1 MTTLA
6 PWIEQWRHFT
16 SDLREQFWSD
26 LTQCTRQS
34 WQDFLGRLSLD
45 ARDRYLGVREYE
57 RSPARD
63 DARNGFYERDVVT
76 RLGPVR
82 VPVAR
87 TRRRALCGWSPGGG
101 GAAVDPKSVLTRAEQ
116 ACREPR
122 GRAAHGGGGQCTDG
136 LAVDAGLGQAV
147 AQFHQSLLTDDRR
160 WVFLE
165 GVSLRVRRPGGC
177 KRVQLLA
184 FTRSTGDVYRFNLG
198 WAPAHPSA
206 MYTRR
211 VPSPILWL
219 VLARLIVQGYSCA
232 RTTTVVE

>member
-147 AQFHQSLLTDDRR
+147 AQFHQSLLTDDGH
-160 WVFLE
+160 VN
-165 GVSLRVRRPGGC
+165 
-177 KRVQLLA
+177 
-184 FTRSTGDVYRFNLG
+184 RFNLG

>member
-101 GAAVDPKSVLTRAEQ
+101 GAAVDPKSVLTRAEH

-147 AQFHQSLLTDDRR
+147 AQFHQLLLTDDRR
-160 WVFLE
+160 GCFSK
-165 GVSLRVRRPGGC
+165 VSVCGYGDRGATSACSCSPLPEVRGTFTGLTWDGRLRTLRQCTHV
-177 KRVQLLA
+177 A
-184 FTRSTGDVYRFNLG
+184 
-198 WAPAHPSA
+198 
-206 MYTRR
+206 
-211 VPSPILWL
+211 
-219 VLARLIVQGYSCA
+219 
-232 RTTTVVE
+232 

>member
-76 RLGPVR
+76 RLGTVR

-87 TRRRALCGWSPGGG
+87 TAEVLLLIREAFLRGLSTRVVSHVVALLTEEAVSAQTVSRLTRDLARPWPSFISRSSPMTGGG
-101 GAAVDPKSVLTRAEQ
+101 CFSKGSVCGYGDRGAASACSCSPLPEVRGTFTGLTWDGACAPFGNVHTSRAI
-116 ACREPR
+116 
-122 GRAAHGGGGQCTDG
+122 T
-136 LAVDAGLGQAV
+136 
-147 AQFHQSLLTDDRR
+147 
-160 WVFLE
+160 
-165 GVSLRVRRPGGC
+165 
-177 KRVQLLA
+177 
-184 FTRSTGDVYRFNLG
+184 Y
-198 WAPAHPSA
+198 
-206 MYTRR
+206 
-211 VPSPILWL
+211 LWP